1 MADFCLF
8 NLSETSCLKQWV
20 KNNNSKKW
28 GGGGE
33 AGGAS
38 SPLVR
43 SRVKNIPGL
52 LNCTEVIVK
61 GAVDDATG
69 GLGTVGTAGNGTE

>member
-1 MADFCLF
+1 MADYCFF
-8 NLSETSCLKQWV
+8 NLSETSFLKQWV
-20 KNNNSKKW
+20 KNNNGKNEGEGER
-28 GGGGE
+28 GGGGIL
-33 AGGAS
+33 
-38 SPLVR
+38 PLVR

-61 GAVDDATG
+61 GFVDDATG